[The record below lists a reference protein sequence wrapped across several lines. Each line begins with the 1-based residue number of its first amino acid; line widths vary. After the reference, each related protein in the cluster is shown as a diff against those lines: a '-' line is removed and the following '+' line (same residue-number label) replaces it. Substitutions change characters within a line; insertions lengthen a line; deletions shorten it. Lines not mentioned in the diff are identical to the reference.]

1 MDQTSTTE
9 RAKENLGLSTALL
22 IGVILAFGWRPW
34 TSSAAVSG
42 DLQSY
47 EAAFQAL
54 TTSLQDHPCCHARA
68 RTITWPA
75 DNGSKKTY
83 PSIFDAK
90 NQQRKQHRKI
100 IRFKKSSNG
109 NGMKKNYRCREAGFN
124 RNRRG
129 SISPQSDILKA
140 IGSLQLSRLGF
151 ETKLSCIEETGRPG
165 FEPET
170 SSTWILSL
178 FLPSSNRLLI

>member
-1 MDQTSTTE
+1 MHQKSTTE

-34 TSSAAVSG
+34 TSSTAVSG

-47 EAAFQAL
+47 ETPFQAS

-75 DNGSKKTY
+75 DSGSKKTY
-83 PSIFDAK
+83 PSIFDSK

-100 IRFKKSSNG
+100 IRLKKHQ
-109 NGMKKNYRCREAGFN
+109 MATEWKKIIVVAKPASIATGEETSR
-124 RNRRG
+124 RNRPLWRL
-129 SISPQSDILKA
+129 SVPCSCRASA
-140 IGSLQLSRLGF
+140 SRL
-151 ETKLSCIEETGRPG
+151 
-165 FEPET
+165 
-170 SSTWILSL
+170 
-178 FLPSSNRLLI
+178 N